1 MNWPKNTPTEKFSKE
16 AKLVSYS
23 ASLKDRMGRFVI
35 YAIVIL
41 LALICLL
48 PLWNIVAIS
57 FSSSEAV
64 SANAVGLLPVKFTTA
79 AYSKIIDDAQFWRSF
94 GISVLRVALS
104 LVLNMILIVL
114 MAYPLSKSK
123 REFKGRNIYMNIMI
137 FAMLFSGGMIPSYL
151 LIKNLDML
159 NTIWALVL
167 PGAVPI
173 FSVILVMNFFA
184 AVPKALEEAAFI
196 DGANALQ
203 VLFKVYV
210 PVSIPALATV
220 SLFSIVGTWN
230 DFFSGLIY
238 MTKVSNYPLMTYIQS
253 LNVNIAELLQSGTNS
268 AQLSN
273 LTEISNKNLNAA
285 KIVVAVIPLLLI
297 YPLLQKYFVTGIVV
311 GSVKE

>member
-1 MNWPKNTPTEKFSKE
+1 MP
-16 AKLVSYS
+16 YS
-23 ASLKDRMGRFVI
+23 VSLKDRIGRFVI
-35 YAIVIL
+35 NTIVIL

-64 SANAVGLLPVKFTTA
+64 SANAVGLVPVNFTTA
-79 AYSKIIDDAQFWRSF
+79 AYTKIIDDAQFWRSF
-94 GISVLRVALS
+94 GISVLRVVLT
-104 LVLNMILIVL
+104 LILNMILIIL
-114 MAYPLSKSK
+114 MAYPLSKSR
-123 REFKGRNIYMNIMI
+123 REFRGRNIYMNVMI

-159 NTIWALVL
+159 NTIWSLVL

-173 FSVILVMNFFA
+173 FSVILVMNFFS

-196 DGANALQ
+196 DGANPLQ

-220 SLFSIVGTWN
+220 ALFSIVGTWN

-238 MTKVSNYPLMTYIQS
+238 MTQVSNYPLMTYIQS

>member
-1 MNWPKNTPTEKFSKE
+1 M
-16 AKLVSYS
+16 SYS
-23 ASLKDRMGRFVI
+23 ANFKDRLGRFCI
-35 YAIVIL
+35 YATVIL

-64 SANAVGLLPVKFTTA
+64 SANAVGLVPVNFTTA
-79 AYSKIIDDAQFWRSF
+79 AYTRIIDDAQFWRSF
-94 GISVLRVALS
+94 GISVLRVVLS
-104 LVLNMILIVL
+104 LVLNMILITL

-123 REFKGRNIYMNIMI
+123 REFKGRNIYMNVMI

-173 FSVILVMNFFA
+173 FSVILVMNFFS

-196 DGANALQ
+196 DGASPLQ

-220 SLFSIVGTWN
+220 ALFSIVGTWN

-253 LNVNIAELLQSGTNS
+253 LNVNIADLLQAGTNS
-268 AQLSN
+268 SELSN

>member
-1 MNWPKNTPTEKFSKE
+1 M
-16 AKLVSYS
+16 SYS
-23 ASLKDRMGRFVI
+23 ANFKDRIGRFAI
-35 YAIVIL
+35 YAIVIM
-41 LALICLL
+41 LALVCLL

-64 SANAVGLLPVKFTTA
+64 SANAVGLVPVNFTTA
-79 AYSKIIDDAQFWRSF
+79 AYTKIIEDAQFWRSF
-94 GISVLRVALS
+94 GISVLRVALA
-104 LVLNMILIVL
+104 LVLNMILIIL

-123 REFKGRNIYMNIMI
+123 RDFKGRNIYMNIMI

-173 FSVILVMNFFA
+173 FSVILVMNFFS

-196 DGANALQ
+196 DGANPLQ

-220 SLFSIVGTWN
+220 ALFSIVGTWN
-230 DFFSGLIY
+230 DFFGGLIY

-253 LNVNIAELLQSGTNS
+253 LNVNIADLLQAGTNS
-268 AQLSN
+268 SELSN

>member
-1 MNWPKNTPTEKFSKE
+1 MP
-16 AKLVSYS
+16 YS
-23 ASLKDRMGRFVI
+23 VSLKDRIGRVVI
-35 YAIVIL
+35 NAIVIL

-64 SANAVGLLPVKFTTA
+64 SANAVGLVPVNFTTA
-79 AYSKIIDDAQFWRSF
+79 AYTKIIDDAQFWRSF
-94 GISVLRVALS
+94 GISVLRVVLT
-104 LVLNMILIVL
+104 LILNMILIIL

-123 REFKGRNIYMNIMI
+123 REFRGRNIYMNVMI

-159 NTIWALVL
+159 NTIWSLVL

-173 FSVILVMNFFA
+173 FSVILVMNFFS

-196 DGANALQ
+196 DGANPLQ

-220 SLFSIVGTWN
+220 ALFSIVGTWN

-238 MTKVSNYPLMTYIQS
+238 MTQVSNYPLMTYIQS
-253 LNVNIAELLQSGTNS
+253 LNVDIAELLQSGTNS

>member
-1 MNWPKNTPTEKFSKE
+1 M
-16 AKLVSYS
+16 SYS
-23 ASLKDRMGRFVI
+23 VSLKDRIGRFVI
-35 YAIVIL
+35 NAIVIF

-64 SANAVGLLPVKFTTA
+64 SANAVGLVPVNFTTA
-79 AYSKIIDDAQFWRSF
+79 AYTKIIDDAQFWRSF
-94 GISVLRVALS
+94 GISVLRVVLT
-104 LVLNMILIVL
+104 LILNMILIIL

-123 REFKGRNIYMNIMI
+123 REFSGRNIYMNVMI

-159 NTIWALVL
+159 NTIWSLVL

-173 FSVILVMNFFA
+173 FSVILVMNFFS

-196 DGANALQ
+196 DGANPLQ

-220 SLFSIVGTWN
+220 ALFSIVGTWN

-238 MTKVSNYPLMTYIQS
+238 MTQVSNYPLMTYIQS

>member
-1 MNWPKNTPTEKFSKE
+1 M
-16 AKLVSYS
+16 
-23 ASLKDRMGRFVI
+23 KDRMGRFVI

-123 REFKGRNIYMNIMI
+123 REFKGRNIYMNVMI

-159 NTIWALVL
+159 NTIWSLVL

-196 DGANALQ
+196 DGANAMQ

>member
-1 MNWPKNTPTEKFSKE
+1 M
-16 AKLVSYS
+16 SYS
-23 ASLKDRMGRFVI
+23 ANIKDRIGRFVI
-35 YAIVIL
+35 YAIVIM
-41 LALICLL
+41 LALACLL

-64 SANAVGLLPVKFTTA
+64 SANAVGLVPVNFTTA

-94 GISVLRVALS
+94 GISVLRVALA
-104 LVLNMILIVL
+104 LVLNMILIIL

-173 FSVILVMNFFA
+173 FSVILVMNFFS
-184 AVPKALEEAAFI
+184 AVPRALEEAAFI
-196 DGANALQ
+196 DGANPLQ

-220 SLFSIVGTWN
+220 ALFSIVGTWN

-253 LNVNIAELLQSGTNS
+253 LNVNIADLLQAGTNS
-268 AQLSN
+268 SELSN

>member
-1 MNWPKNTPTEKFSKE
+1 M
-16 AKLVSYS
+16 SYS
-23 ASLKDRMGRFVI
+23 ANLKDRIGRFVI
-35 YAIVIL
+35 YATVIM

-64 SANAVGLLPVKFTTA
+64 SANAVGLIPVNFTTA
-79 AYSKIIDDAQFWRSF
+79 AYTRIIDDAQFWRSF
-94 GISVLRVALS
+94 GISFLRVALV
-104 LVLNMILIVL
+104 LVLNMILIIL

-159 NTIWALVL
+159 NTIWSLVL
-167 PGAVPI
+167 PSAVPI
-173 FSVILVMNFFA
+173 FSVILVMNFFS

-196 DGANALQ
+196 DGANPLQ

-220 SLFSIVGTWN
+220 ALFSIVGTWN

-253 LNVNIAELLQSGTNS
+253 LNVNIADLLQAGSNS
-268 AQLSN
+268 SELSN

>member
-1 MNWPKNTPTEKFSKE
+1 M
-16 AKLVSYS
+16 SYS
-23 ASLKDRMGRFVI
+23 VSLKDRIGRFVI
-35 YAIVIL
+35 NAIVIF

-64 SANAVGLLPVKFTTA
+64 SANAVGLVPVNFTTA
-79 AYSKIIDDAQFWRSF
+79 AYMKIIDDAQFWRSF
-94 GISVLRVALS
+94 GISVLRVVLT
-104 LVLNMILIVL
+104 LILNMILIIL

-123 REFKGRNIYMNIMI
+123 REFRGRNIYMNVMI

-159 NTIWALVL
+159 NTIWSLVL

-173 FSVILVMNFFA
+173 FSVILVMNFFS

-196 DGANALQ
+196 DGANPLQ

-220 SLFSIVGTWN
+220 ALFSIVGTWN

-238 MTKVSNYPLMTYIQS
+238 MTQVSNYPLMTYIQS
-253 LNVNIAELLQSGTNS
+253 LNVDIAELLQSGTNS

>member
-1 MNWPKNTPTEKFSKE
+1 M
-16 AKLVSYS
+16 SYS

-64 SANAVGLLPVKFTTA
+64 SANSVGLLPVNFTTA

-94 GISVLRVALS
+94 GISVLRVVLS
-104 LVLNMILIVL
+104 LALNMILIVL

-123 REFKGRNIYMNIMI
+123 REFKGRNIYMNVMI

-159 NTIWALVL
+159 NTIWSLVL

-253 LNVNIAELLQSGTNS
+253 LNVNIAELLQAGTNS